1 MRNKIITSYHSCQKT
16 TNIIQEGPLDTLEK
30 QSRPLPFKKERKSEE
45 KKGDEKKANTIFSR
59 VLMFS

>member
-1 MRNKIITSYHSCQKT
+1 M
-16 TNIIQEGPLDTLEK
+16 IQEGPLDTLEK

>member
-30 QSRPLPFKKERKSEE
+30 QSRPLLFKKERRSEE
-45 KKGDEKKANTIFSR
+45 KKGDKKKVNAILSW
-59 VLMFS
+59 VLTFF